1 MSSLSSRLSGQMV
14 LAPLTRG
21 GNLPFRR
28 LCAEFG
34 AEVTLG
40 EMIFARQLL
49 KGDVIER
56 ARLRRAS
63 NEQVFGV
70 QIATNDV
77 EEGVGAAKLAA
88 AAGADW
94 VDLNCGCPIHEATRR
109 GLGSAML
116 RQPVRLERLVRGIA
130 AGSPLPVS
138 VKVRL
143 ASEGGDVNV
152 REVVGRL
159 RAAGAAAVTIHG
171 RTAEARYSKAADWR
185 LIAECVEDNAEAGG
199 GMPLLG
205 NGDLLT
211 QYEAHGRMAQSGV
224 DGVMVGRGALIKPWI
239 FKEFRDRRAWEP
251 SAAERVAVYRQ
262 LACFMKEHFGDDAKG
277 RRKAWYFLPWHFDF
291 LSRYRPLP
299 EEEFGERAAAAPLM
313 QTRVETCS
321 KPFSEPSRSLP
332 IGAPHA
338 DEDAPRAGGHG
349 AARAAARARRP
360 ERAREGGGGALGGE
374 QRCGRGGGAH
384 AAGRG
389 RGARRAGAGRG
400 GGRGARAG
408 RGDRAVQHPIRRRAG
423 ERRAQRQEAPPRAS
437 ATRRAH
443 RGGDRRAARRARGE
457 ARADRS
463 AAAP

>member
-70 QIATNDV
+70 QIATNDI

-313 QTRVETCS
+313 QTRLPPAPEGTAPLERVLAHGD
-321 KPFSEPSRSLP
+321 PSVHERVAAALWEASSDAGAVAALTRLAEGAELAALARGGEEGEAPVLGEATELSNIPSDGAQASGARSGKKHRRARAPPVVRTEEEIAALRAERAAKRERT
-332 IGAPHA
+332 GAPPHH
-338 DEDAPRAGGHG
+338 EG
-349 AARAAARARRP
+349 RAAA
-360 ERAREGGGGALGGE
+360 
-374 QRCGRGGGAH
+374 QRG
-384 AAGRG
+384 
-389 RGARRAGAGRG
+389 
-400 GGRGARAG
+400 
-408 RGDRAVQHPIRRRAG
+408 
-423 ERRAQRQEAPPRAS
+423 
-437 ATRRAH
+437 
-443 RGGDRRAARRARGE
+443 
-457 ARADRS
+457 
-463 AAAP
+463 